1 MNTAVYFL
9 RAKQIGLS
17 IAELEEIEIGFV
29 YDLVIEN
36 GNDNCEYDKKA
47 TQGDIDKLLG

>member
-17 IAELEEIEIGFV
+17 LAELEEIEIGFL
-29 YDLVIEN
+29 YDIIIEN
-36 GNDNCEYDKKA
+36 GNDGCEYNKKA
-47 TQGDIDKLLG
+47 TQSDIDKLLG